1 MTAAIWIANIFG
13 WPLIHLTIARIALV
27 LPLDYFVNDNA
38 LFVERSWEDGGR
50 TYRRRFAIRKWK
62 SRLPDG
68 ASWLG
73 GFAKRRMTRRD
84 RPYLEEFMLE
94 TRRAEFAHWC
104 TLGAHRSSSSGIR
117 HGPVVSWSRMRWQLM
132 FRALS
137 LSAITAWCSHDA
149 SGNHLPRNRLVPIC
163 QLRFA
168 KNASSVQRRTF
179 LRPRLRRRVI

>member
-13 WPLIHLTIARIALV
+13 WPLIHLTIARIALA

-50 TYRRRFAIRKWK
+50 TYRRRFAIQKWK

-68 ASWLG
+68 APWLG

-84 RPYLEEFMLE
+84 RPYLEEFMIE

-104 TLGAHRSSSSGIR
+104 MLGCAPIFFFWN
-117 HGPVVSWSRMRWQLM
+117 PPWACWVMVAYAM
-132 FRALS
+132 
-137 LSAITAWCSHDA
+137 TANVPCIIA
-149 SGNHLPRNRLVPIC
+149 QRYNRLVLSRCLGQSRLKEPITSDMSATV
-163 QLRFA
+163 R
-168 KNASSVQRRTF
+168 
-179 LRPRLRRRVI
+179 